1 MSDRIT
7 ILDAIDDAHLFA
19 PWFREARHW
28 HAWRAFLAA
37 LFALPMSDEDRALY
51 TKHTAR
57 ETPPTAQ
64 AREAWLVVG
73 RRGGKSFITALIA
86 VFLACFRSYKEFLAP
101 GERGVVMVLAADR
114 RQARVI
120 FRYVQA
126 LMQGVPMLKKLIG
139 AERAE
144 SLELRNGI
152 DIEIHTASFK
162 AVRGYTVVAA
172 LCDEIAFWPADE
184 ASANPDGEIVNALR
198 PAMATIP
205 NALLIGL
212 SSPYARRGV
221 LWEQY
226 RDHYGH
232 AHADVLVWQ
241 AESRAMN
248 PTLPEAVVLAAYADD
263 PVAAAAEYG
272 ALFRSD
278 VSAFLSDEW
287 IDRAIMSGVFECP
300 PDTGTRY
307 HAFADPSGGGSDAFT
322 LGISHRE
329 GRELVL
335 DALRV
340 RHPPFNPEAV
350 VFEYATLLKSYGL
363 SRVTGD
369 RYAGEW
375 VSSAFRK
382 HGISYAA
389 SEKAKSDIYLEA
401 EPLFARG
408 AARVVDHRGLQVE
421 LRQLERRTTGSG
433 KDRIDH
439 PPRGHDDAA
448 NAACGA
454 LWLSARERVAIG
466 TGDIFFMT
474 LEEVRDERIAAIEA
488 RMANRPAL
496 WDI

>member
-1 MSDRIT
+1 
-7 ILDAIDDAHLFA
+7 
-19 PWFREARHW
+19 
-28 HAWRAFLAA
+28 
-37 LFALPMSDEDRALY
+37 
-51 TKHTAR
+51 
-57 ETPPTAQ
+57 
-64 AREAWLVVG
+64 
-73 RRGGKSFITALIA
+73 
-86 VFLACFRSYKEFLAP
+86 
-101 GERGVVMVLAADR
+101 
-114 RQARVI
+114 
-120 FRYVQA
+120 
-126 LMQGVPMLKKLIG
+126 
-139 AERAE
+139 
-144 SLELRNGI
+144 
-152 DIEIHTASFK
+152 
-162 AVRGYTVVAA
+162 
-172 LCDEIAFWPADE
+172 
-184 ASANPDGEIVNALR
+184 
-198 PAMATIP
+198 
-205 NALLIGL
+205 
-212 SSPYARRGV
+212 
-221 LWEQY
+221 
-226 RDHYGH
+226 
-232 AHADVLVWQ
+232 
-241 AESRAMN
+241 
-248 PTLPEAVVLAAYADD
+248 
-263 PVAAAAEYG
+263 
-272 ALFRSD
+272 
-278 VSAFLSDEW
+278 
-287 IDRAIMSGVFECP
+287 
-300 PDTGTRY
+300 
-307 HAFADPSGGGSDAFT
+307 
-322 LGISHRE
+322 
-329 GRELVL
+329 
-335 DALRV
+335 
-340 RHPPFNPEAV
+340 V